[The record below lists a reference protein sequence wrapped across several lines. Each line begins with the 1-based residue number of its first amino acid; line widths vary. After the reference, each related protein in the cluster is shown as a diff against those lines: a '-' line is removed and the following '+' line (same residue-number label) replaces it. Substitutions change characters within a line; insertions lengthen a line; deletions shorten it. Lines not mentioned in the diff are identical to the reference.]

1 MYARYEKQKE
11 KDGYRYVFIEPTKF
25 FGCNEGKIPYLL
37 QKQLSAE
44 AKQPFAWKLD
54 LKNAFEKEGMS
65 NSVLIINLKP
75 NSKEA
80 NLSLYELVNVW
91 GYSASGW
98 TPIMI
103 YIRGLFIDE
112 DPQLFDDRDFLRK
125 AEEIEDPI
133 FSMMYLRGTI
143 EHGKITGKWTPPGP
157 SPTNSVLLWPGTFEY
172 FSSEAKKIIEN
183 KA

>member
-1 MYARYEKQKE
+1 MYARYEKLEE
-11 KDGYRYVFIEPTKF
+11 KDGCRYVFKEQTSL
-25 FGCNEGKIPYLL
+25 FGCNSSYITFLL
-37 QKQLSAE
+37 QKQLPAE
-44 AKQPFAWKLD
+44 VTQPVAWKLD
-54 LKNAFEKEGMS
+54 LKNAFEKEGLAD
-65 NSVLIINLKP
+65 SVLIINLKP
-75 NSKEA
+75 NSKQA

-112 DPQLFDDRDFLRK
+112 DPQLFDDRDFFRK
-125 AEEIEDPI
+125 AEEIADPI

-143 EHGKITGKWTPPGP
+143 ELGKITGKWTPPGP
-157 SPTNSVLLWPGTFEY
+157 SPTNSVLLWPNTFEY

-183 KA
+183 TA